1 MKNDLSDEEDLVA
14 GTDYTYTIKEGT
26 VRNAGTYHITV
37 TGDKNYTGA
46 GQLTFNVNKANTND
60 VTVKVSPASDNYN
73 DEIKTPA
80 VTLSIGGVT
89 LSAGDYTTKWV
100 TEEGGDA
107 KLKEAGKYKLHIA
120 GDNITGGDTEN
131 SVYEIKG
138 TSIAN
143 ATVTGYKSKVWVGG
157 PIADASAIKVVVNGK
172 TLDPDEDYVIGEDYI
187 NPASAGT
194 KTFTITGN
202 GNYSGTKTI
211 TFTAVAQNLTNY
223 GKVTLK
229 ESSYAYDGTAHTP
242 EMTVTLEGTGLDTKT
257 LEEETNFTATYTNSS
272 DGTNNQT
279 DVGTVTVKVSGAG
292 DVTGS
297 ATAKYEITAFD
308 ISSGK
313 IEATAGNYN
322 LGTAVAP
329 GAVTVYDSKGDDLGL
344 TEDDYT
350 VSYKNNTDAGDA
362 TITIT
367 GKGNYTGTLTGTY
380 KINPIDWDAA
390 QLVVSGYDEEVAYT
404 GSQIKPSGLTVV
416 NKENGKILVEDKD
429 YELSYGGNVDIGAA
443 SFTLKA
449 KGNYAGAG
457 SADKTI
463 PFTIVAANLEKVAEI
478 TAKAQTYTGKE
489 LTPVVVTQ
497 KLSDGTTKTLTADK
511 DYKVVYESNT
521 NAGTAKYTVTGIET
535 AGYTGTKSGEFT
547 INKAVTK
554 AKITKLVSKNGKK
567 AIAPKKTLQLVATQT
582 PTKADANHTLKN
594 TITWTSSNKK
604 IATVST
610 KGKVKGVKTGTAT
623 ITAKSAD
630 GSKKTFKVTVV
641 GVTNTAARSI
651 KVGKSVKIAANDTI
665 KKATATSGKAYVKV
679 SKSGKNVTVKGVKAG
694 TAKVTITTANGGKDV
709 ITVKVK

>member
-1 MKNDLSDEEDLVA
+1 
-14 GTDYTYTIKEGT
+14 
-26 VRNAGTYHITV
+26 
-37 TGDKNYTGA
+37 
-46 GQLTFNVNKANTND
+46 
-60 VTVKVSPASDNYN
+60 
-73 DEIKTPA
+73 
-80 VTLSIGGVT
+80 
-89 LSAGDYTTKWV
+89 
-100 TEEGGDA
+100 
-107 KLKEAGKYKLHIA
+107 
-120 GDNITGGDTEN
+120 
-131 SVYEIKG
+131 
-138 TSIAN
+138 
-143 ATVTGYKSKVWVGG
+143 
-157 PIADASAIKVVVNGK
+157 
-172 TLDPDEDYVIGEDYI
+172 
-187 NPASAGT
+187 
-194 KTFTITGN
+194 
-202 GNYSGTKTI
+202 
-211 TFTAVAQNLTNY
+211 
-223 GKVTLK
+223 
-229 ESSYAYDGTAHTP
+229 
-242 EMTVTLEGTGLDTKT
+242 MTVTLEYTGLDTKT
-257 LEEETNFTATYTNSS
+257 LEEGDFTATYTNSS
-272 DGTNNQT
+272 DGTDNKT
-279 DVGTVTVKVSGAG
+279 DVGTVTVKVSGGG

-313 IEATAGNYN
+313 IEATAGIYN

-329 GAVTVYDSKGDDLGL
+329 GAVTVYDSKGNDLNL
-344 TEDDYT
+344 TEDNDYT
-350 VSYKNNTDAGDA
+350 ASYKNNTDAGDA

-367 GKGNYTGTLTGTY
+367 GKGNYTGTLSGTY
-380 KINPIDWDAA
+380 KINPIDWDENK
-390 QLVVSGYDEEVAYT
+390 LVVSGYDEEVAYT

-429 YELSYGGNVDIGAA
+429 YELSYGGNIDLGAA

-457 SADKTI
+457 SADKII

-478 TAKAQTYTGKE
+478 TAKAQTYSGKE

-521 NAGTAKYTVTGIET
+521 DAGTAKYTVTGIET
-535 AGYTGTKSGEFT
+535 AGYKGTKSGEFT

-554 AKITKLVSKNGKK
+554 AKITKLVSKNGKN

-610 KGKVKGVKTGTAT
+610 KGKVTGVKTGTAT

-630 GSKKTFKVTVV
+630 GTKKTFKVTVV